1 MLKSSTLLASGLLAI
16 AGAAAFAEGE
26 TMDTVVATVD
36 GHEITLGQMI
46 ITRAQLPAQY
56 QQLPDDVLFKGILDQ
71 LIQQQL
77 LADQVEGMPKRV
89 AAALANE
96 ERSMLAGEAIDD
108 LAKVAVTEEA
118 IQADY
123 AAMFAD
129 AAPETEYNASHIL
142 VATEEEI
149 NAAKARIDAGEDFAA
164 VATEISTDTSGPGGG
179 SLGWFGKGMMVP
191 EFENAVIALEPGQV
205 SEPVQTQFG
214 WHLVK
219 LNETREKEQPS
230 LDELRGE
237 IVAKLEEQAIQAALA
252 ELESAATV
260 TRPEEGAFDPAL
272 IKNMDLLVK

>member
-1 MLKSSTLLASGLLAI
+1 MLKSATLLASGLLAI

-89 AAALANE
+89 AAALVNE

-123 AAMFAD
+123 ASMFAD

-237 IVAKLEEQAIQAALA
+237 IVAKLEEQAIQAVLA
-252 ELESAATV
+252 ELESAASV

>member
-1 MLKSSTLLASGLLAI
+1 MLKSATLLASGLLAI

-77 LADQVEGMPKRV
+77 LADQVEGMPRRV

-129 AAPETEYNASHIL
+129 AAPETEYNASHLL

>member
-1 MLKSSTLLASGLLAI
+1 MLKSATLLASGLLAI

-89 AAALANE
+89 AAALVNE

-123 AAMFAD
+123 DAMFAD

-252 ELESAATV
+252 ELESAASV

>member
-1 MLKSSTLLASGLLAI
+1 MLKSATLLASGLLAI

-108 LAKVAVTEEA
+108 LAKVAVTDEA

-252 ELESAATV
+252 ELESAASV

>member
-1 MLKSSTLLASGLLAI
+1 MLKSATLLASGLLAI

>member
-1 MLKSSTLLASGLLAI
+1 MLKSATLLASGLLAI

-89 AAALANE
+89 AAALVNE

-123 AAMFAD
+123 DAMFAD

-164 VATEISTDTSGPGGG
+164 LATEISTDTSGPGGG

-252 ELESAATV
+252 ELESAASV

>member
-1 MLKSSTLLASGLLAI
+1 MLKSATLLASGLLAI

-89 AAALANE
+89 AAALVNE

-108 LAKVAVTEEA
+108 LAKVAVTDEA

-252 ELESAATV
+252 ELESAASV